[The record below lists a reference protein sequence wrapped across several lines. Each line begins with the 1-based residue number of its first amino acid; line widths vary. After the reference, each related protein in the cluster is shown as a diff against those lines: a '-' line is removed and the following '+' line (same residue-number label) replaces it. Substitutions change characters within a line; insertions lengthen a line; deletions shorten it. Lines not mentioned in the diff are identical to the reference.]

1 MEQFLFE
8 IQNSIIILSFGKDF
22 ETMQKN
28 WMIDEMRKIKEEC

>member
-8 IQNSIIILSFGKDF
+8 IQNSITLSFGKDF